1 MRLNNNNFLLRRR
14 VINIFVLVSSD
25 ILIMLF
31 DTIYIYI
38 RLIGVVIFINE

>member
-31 DTIYIYI
+31 DTIYIYKVDW
-38 RLIGVVIFINE
+38 RSYFY